1 MIRDIEIVKAD
12 GNLYAFI
19 KVQDEYTGNTSG
31 SFRRVYCDNDGY
43 YAKVEGKNHYLNKQ
57 VMSFKIKMGYL
68 EKKGV

>member
-31 SFRRVYCDNDGY
+31 SFRRVYNDKEGY
-43 YAKVEGKNHYLNKQ
+43 YAKVEGKNHYVNKQ
-57 VMSFKIKMGYL
+57 VMTFLTRMGYL
-68 EKKGV
+68 DKKGV